1 MKYND
6 LLHTLNL
13 YQITAKEHQVVD
25 SWTADELSVL
35 EILLWKYSEYVP
47 QILRNCKKL
56 KRAKIVGFTYS
67 SILDVV

>member
-13 YQITAKEHQVVD
+13 YQIPAKEHQVVD
-25 SWTADELSVL
+25 SWAADELSVL
-35 EILLWKYSEYVP
+35 EILFWKYSEYVP

-56 KRAKIVGFTYS
+56 KRAKIVGFKYS
-67 SILDVV
+67 SILDLL